1 MSTDFGSGSPVI
13 RPFVIIINLS
23 FPLKNY
29 ELSLFNNGKG
39 GFFYNFVHS
48 SGKRRQVLSENYM
61 ELRHARG

>member
-1 MSTDFGSGSPVI
+1 M
-13 RPFVIIINLS
+13 
-23 FPLKNY
+23 KNY

-48 SGKRRQVLSENYM
+48 SGKRRQVRSENYV